1 MENVTLGKWPRLL
14 VVGDPV
20 TVEQANEIIFRT
32 NDWWATSN
40 SKKFEKSIY
49 KALDIETN
57 QYGWPQISKNFLD
70 LYRILDLNYLNN
82 ARILSSWI
90 GGPHGWCD
98 LGGKIFCNTWNIGKW
113 PEVEEVLEDWE
124 TIAEAFPYLRLKS
137 ELVTDEGEGESVI
150 GFRVSKGKVETYTP
164 TEDLVS
170 TGDWEFNASLFNVK
184 DSHFTSSESEVDI
197 LWIEKTRDFLLSKF
211 NPLV

>member
-1 MENVTLGKWPRLL
+1 M

-32 NDWWATSN
+32 NYRWATSN

-57 QYGWPQISKNFLD
+57 QYGWPQISKDFLD
-70 LYRILDLNYLNN
+70 RYRILDLNYLNN
-82 ARILSSWI
+82 SRILSCWV

-98 LGGKIFCNTWNIGKW
+98 LGGKIICNTWNIGKW

-137 ELVTDEGEGESVI
+137 ELVTDGGEGESVI
-150 GFRVSKGKVETYTP
+150 GFKVSKGKVETYTP

-184 DSHFTSSESEVDI
+184 DNHLTSSESEVDI